1 MKMKVQE
8 MNVDNKR
15 IVLRCD
21 FNVPIKNGVILDD
34 TKIVASLETIN
45 YLVSKNCRVI
55 ILSHLGKVKSEE
67 DKLKNSL
74 AVVAKRLNELVESN
88 VIFSTT
94 TRSPELEMRVKA
106 LQPREILVVENT
118 RFEDY
123 PQKLESGND
132 IQLASYWASLG
143 DIFVMD
149 AFGSS
154 HRCHAS
160 TAGIAKFLPSC
171 IGFLVQK
178 ELMML
183 NDNVLHAKRLFTIIM
198 GGAKIEDKLELMN
211 KLLPKCDY
219 MLVVGALANSCLKAL
234 GLYVGDSLATSD
246 NKILTD
252 VRSMLAHNKSKIMLP
267 FDVIVGKSYNDNY
280 VMQKNVNEIIDDEM
294 IFDVGPIT
302 LKKYYEVIN
311 KSKTV
316 FLNGTVG
323 KYEDEKFANGTKEL
337 FRMLKESGAAVV
349 AGGGDCVSAITNFGY
364 RDSYTYLSTGGGATL
379 EYIINEKCPAL
390 DYIMDEEEIL

>member
-21 FNVPIKNGVILDD
+21 FNVPIKDGVILDD

-252 VRSMLAHNKSKIMLP
+252 VKI
-267 FDVIVGKSYNDNY
+267 S
-280 VMQKNVNEIIDDEM
+280 
-294 IFDVGPIT
+294 
-302 LKKYYEVIN
+302 
-311 KSKTV
+311 
-316 FLNGTVG
+316 
-323 KYEDEKFANGTKEL
+323 
-337 FRMLKESGAAVV
+337 
-349 AGGGDCVSAITNFGY
+349 
-364 RDSYTYLSTGGGATL
+364 
-379 EYIINEKCPAL
+379 
-390 DYIMDEEEIL
+390 